1 MKTIIKILWCL
12 VCFMTLW
19 CLSSIDTY
27 AVTNVSEDEV
37 IITEWKQNEMLNSIF
52 RPGDDKVVWERG
64 AEWIQATILKI
75 AQDFKNLVTI
85 LATIALLVLV
95 FRLFFAS
102 NTDEE
107 VAKFKAGILYTVL
120 GIALMQISYSVVS
133 ALFDQDIDKDLWE
146 VLIQDVFEPII
157 NLLLFGA
164 AFAFLVMGIIAF
176 YMLITANGDEE
187 KSKKWK
193 QTVLYAVAWFIV
205 IKFAETLVKWSYS
218 WTYNPTGAQTTDL
231 IDLIS
236 RIINWVNTFVGLV
249 TVLMIMY
256 AWAQLMF
263 WFWDE
268 EKLKKAK
275 MSLVYIAIGL
285 LILVANFGIVTFFL
299 RPEAVI

>member
-1 MKTIIKILWCL
+1 MTIMFFSVIG
-12 VCFMTLW
+12 
-19 CLSSIDTY
+19 TY
-27 AVTNVSEDEV
+27 AVTNVSNDEV
-37 IITEWKQNEMLNSIF
+37 IITEWKENEMLNSIF
-52 RPGDDKVVWERG
+52 KAGDDKVVWERW

-75 AQDFKNLVTI
+75 AQDLKNLVTI

-95 FRLFFAS
+95 FKLFFAS

-133 ALFDQDIDKDLWE
+133 ALFDQDIGKDLWE
-146 VLIQDVFEPII
+146 VLIQDILEPII

-164 AFAFLVMGIIAF
+164 AFAFLAMGIVAF
-176 YMLITANGDEE
+176 YMLITANGDDE

-205 IKFAETLVKWSYS
+205 IKFAEILVKSSYS
-218 WTYNPTGAQTTDL
+218 GTYNPTGAKTTDL
-231 IDLIS
+231 IDLVS
-236 RIINWVNTFVGLV
+236 KIINWVNTFVGLV
-249 TVLMIMY
+249 TILMIMY
-256 AWAQLMF
+256 AGVQVIF

-275 MSLVYIAIGL
+275 KSLLYIGIGL